1 MRREN
6 QSCGNEKCRTSAT
19 PLWRKGWTT
28 KEGKSVML
36 CNACGL
42 HYKKGHFCQ
51 FCHQIYKESESDD
64 KENPWIGCERCKF
77 IFKNKNILKVQDGFT
92 NIVTKKNL
100 NSKKERHTTAQNVE
114 FYH

>member
-77 IFKNKNILKVQDGFT
+77 FFKKFT
-92 NIVTKKNL
+92 
-100 NSKKERHTTAQNVE
+100 
-114 FYH
+114 F